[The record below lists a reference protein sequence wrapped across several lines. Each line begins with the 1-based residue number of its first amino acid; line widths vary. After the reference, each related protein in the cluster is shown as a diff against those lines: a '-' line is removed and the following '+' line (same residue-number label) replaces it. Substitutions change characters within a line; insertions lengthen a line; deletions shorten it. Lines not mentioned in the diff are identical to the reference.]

1 MHVRELSVLIGGR
14 AGDGIN
20 SAGLLIC
27 QLLGSIGYQV
37 YMYYDYPSLI
47 RGGHNFAIVRA
58 AGEPVAAHRDRVDVI
73 IALNQ
78 ETLDLHQGRRRPE
91 TVVIANRDLV
101 KSEGTGIP
109 VQAVLAEEHA
119 PPVMGNSCLVGAFAQ
134 AAGIRWEELET
145 VIRRHLPKGTELNL
159 KVAKRGYDLAAPGT
173 LVDRSGRA
181 PGSVL
186 TGNEAVGLGLILGG
200 LEAYVSYPM
209 TPSSS
214 LLHFLAGMA
223 GAFGLKVI
231 HPENEIAVIL
241 MAQGFAYAGKRTA
254 VGTSGGGFC
263 LMTEGLS
270 MAGMAEIPVVIL
282 LAQRT
287 GPSTGL
293 PTYSGQT
300 DLNFARFAGQGEFP
314 RFIVAPGDARQ
325 AVLWSQEAMNIA
337 WEYQVP
343 AFILSDKNLA
353 EGTYS
358 LEADAVPRTT
368 VRSSPAWDG
377 KEPYRRYARSG
388 SGISPLAVPPVPGAI
403 VKANSYAHDEDGI
416 TTEDPVV
423 VAAMTAK
430 REEKRLALSAA
441 VGEMADAVAVSGDL
455 SATDA
460 ILCWGS
466 NAGVSREVGRN
477 LGMRVIQPVVLE
489 PFPTGQYRRAME
501 GVTRVISV
509 EDNCSGQLAGIV
521 RGLGFPVDR
530 EIHRADGRPFTCERL
545 EELVREA
552 AS

>member
-1 MHVRELSVLIGGR
+1 MRELSVLIGGK

-27 QLLGSIGYQV
+27 QILGSLGYRV

-47 RGGHNFAIVRA
+47 RGGHNFAVVRA
-58 AGEPVAAHRDRVDVI
+58 SEEPVGTHRDRVDVI

-78 ETLDLHQGRRRPE
+78 ETLDRHRDTMKPE

-109 VQAVLAEEHA
+109 VQAILAQEKA
-119 PPVMGNSCLVGAFAQ
+119 PPVMGNTCLVGAFAK
-134 AAGIRWEELET
+134 AAGVRWEELEP
-145 VIRRHLPKGTELNL
+145 VIRRHLLKGTDLNL
-159 KVAKRGYDLAAPGT
+159 KVARRGYDLAPPGT
-173 LVDRSGRA
+173 LAGRYGRA
-181 PGSVL
+181 PDPIL
-186 TGNEAVGLGLILGG
+186 TGNEAVGLGLLLGG

-214 LLHFLAGMA
+214 LLHFLAGLA
-223 GAFGLKVI
+223 DEFGLKVI

-241 MAQGFAYAGKRTA
+241 MAQGLAYAGKRTA

-282 LAQRT
+282 LGQRT

-300 DLNFARFAGQGEFP
+300 ELNFTRFAGQGEFP
-314 RFIVAPGDARQ
+314 RLIVAPGDPEQ
-325 AVLWSQEAMNIA
+325 AVLWSQAAMNIA

-358 LEADAVPRTT
+358 LREDAVPRTIS
-368 VRSSPAWDG
+368 RSAPGWDG
-377 KEPYRRYARSG
+377 TAPYRRYALTG
-388 SGISPLAVPPVPGAI
+388 TGISPLAFPPRSGAI

-416 TTEDPVV
+416 TTEEPAV

-430 REEKRLALSAA
+430 REKKRLALGAA
-441 VGEMADAVAVSGDL
+441 VGKMEGAVVVSGDPAA
-455 SATDA
+455 ATA

-466 NAGVSREVGRN
+466 NAGVSREVARD

-489 PFPTGQYRRAME
+489 PFPFDQYRCAME
-501 GVTRVISV
+501 GVRRVIAV

-521 RGLGFPVDR
+521 QGFGFPVDAG
-530 EIHRADGRPFTCERL
+530 IHRVDGRPYTCEDLTER
-545 EELVREA
+545 VREA

>member
-1 MHVRELSVLIGGR
+1 MRELSVLIGGK

-27 QLLGSIGYQV
+27 QLLGSLGYRV

-47 RGGHNFAIVRA
+47 RGGHNFAVIRA
-58 AGEPVAAHRDRVDVI
+58 SEEPVGTHRDLVDVI

-78 ETLDLHQGRRRPE
+78 ETLDRHKDMRKPE
-91 TVVIANRDLV
+91 PVVIANRDLV

-109 VQAVLAEEHA
+109 VQAILADEKA
-119 PPVMGNSCLVGAFAQ
+119 PPVMGNTCLVGAFAKS
-134 AAGIRWEELET
+134 AGITWEELEK
-145 VIRRHLPKGTELNL
+145 VIRRHLTKGTDLNL
-159 KVAKRGYDLAAPGT
+159 KVAKRGYDLAVPGN

-181 PGSVL
+181 PDPIL
-186 TGNEAVGLGLILGG
+186 TGNEAVGLGLMLGG

-214 LLHFLAGMA
+214 LLHFLAGLA
-223 GAFGLKVI
+223 DEFGLKVI

-282 LAQRT
+282 LGQRT

-300 DLNFARFAGQGEFP
+300 ELNFARFAGQGEFP
-314 RFIVAPGDARQ
+314 RFIVAPGDPEQ
-325 AVLWSQEAMNIA
+325 AVLWSQVAMNIA
-337 WEYQVP
+337 WENQVP

-358 LEADAVPRTT
+358 MRADAVPRTIS
-368 VRSSPAWDG
+368 RSAPSWDG
-377 KEPYRRYARSG
+377 TAPYRRYAHTG
-388 SGISPLAVPPVPGAI
+388 TGISPLSVPSRPGAVI
-403 VKANSYAHDEDGI
+403 KANSYAHDEDGI
-416 TTEDPVV
+416 TTEDPGI

-430 REEKRLALSAA
+430 REKKRLELGAA
-441 VGEMADAVAVSGDL
+441 VGKMEGAVAVSGDPAA
-455 SATDA
+455 ATA

-466 NAGVSREVGRN
+466 NACVAREVAREQ
-477 LGMRVIQPVVLE
+477 GMRVIQPVVLE
-489 PFPTGQYRRAME
+489 PFPFDQYRHAME
-501 GVTRVISV
+501 GVTRVIAV
-509 EDNCSGQLAGIV
+509 EDNSSGQLGGIV
-521 RGLGFPVDR
+521 RGFGFPVDA
-530 EIHRADGRPFTCERL
+530 EIHRLDGRPFTCEGLAER
-545 EELVREA
+545 VREA